1 MPANGFS
8 IGGDLQMTIVDSQQ
22 GLQTFNIQTMADFR
36 QLTARI
42 KSVALDGTTRYAELP
57 EGWEM
62 DLDFDRADANLM
74 DYMAQNEATYLSG
87 GQPGVITVSCT
98 INEVSGGVSQYQLTG
113 GAMKLTNGGTF
124 KGNDKVPQKASI
136 VFSRLYQSA

>member
-8 IGGDLQMTIVDSQQ
+8 LGGDLQLTIVDSQQ
-22 GLQTFNIQTMADFR
+22 GIITANIMTMTDFK

-57 EGWEM
+57 EGWDV
-62 DLDFDRADANLM
+62 DLDFDKADANLLN
-74 DYMAQNEATYLSG
+74 YVVANEAAYLGG
-87 GQPGVITVSCT
+87 GQPGVISLSST
-98 INEVSGGVSQYQLTG
+98 INEVNGSVSQYQLSG
-113 GAMKLTNGGTF
+113 GALKLTNAGTF

-136 VFSRLYQSA
+136 VFSRMLQTA

>member
-1 MPANGFS
+1 MPANGFNL
-8 IGGDLQMTIVDSQQ
+8 GGDLQMVIVDDQQ

-42 KSVALDGTTRYAELP
+42 KSVALDGKTRYAELP

-62 DLDFDRADANLM
+62 DLDFDRADAGLM
-74 DYMAQNEATYLSG
+74 DYMARNEDIYLNG
-87 GQPGVITVSCT
+87 GRPGIITVSAT
-98 INEVSGGVSQYQLTG
+98 VNEVDGSVSQYQLTG

-124 KGNDKVPQKASI
+124 KGNDKVPQKAAI
-136 VFSRLYQSA
+136 VFSRLYQAA